1 MARVLDALTPLTG
14 LLTQAGDPV
23 AAAHRLAASA
33 AAGAAGCTL
42 VAQLQAAVADSNLAR
57 VVLQHAGV
65 LDPAGAVTVD
75 AAVRLAQAAVLAEAH
90 TADTDRWELVL
101 TVPGFLRLAL
111 DELVAVHGEAAR
123 PAETTRAVLEVAGRA
138 DRRLLIGAPFL
149 HGEFVGLLVPYV
161 QRVLAGGGQ
170 VVVVTRALSVAAPG
184 RSSAN
189 VAAVTVLRDA
199 AAAVGGT
206 LTVRSWEESGL
217 GIHFKVVIAYGH
229 AAYLGSANPTLAG
242 SAGHA
247 EAGVLLHGP
256 RLAPLERWLDAVCD
270 ELARRRLPQA

>member
-1 MARVLDALTPLTG
+1 MARVLEALTPLTG
-14 LLTQAGDPV
+14 LLTQAVDPV
-23 AAAHRLAASA
+23 GAAYRLATSA
-33 AAGAAGCTL
+33 TAGAAGNTL
-42 VAQLQAAVADSNLAR
+42 VAQLQAAITDSGLAR

-65 LDPAGAVTVD
+65 LDPAGAVTSD
-75 AAVRLAQAAVLAEAH
+75 AAVRLAQAAVLTEVYA
-90 TADTDRWELVL
+90 ADTDRWDLVL
-101 TVPGFLRLAL
+101 TVPGFMRLAL
-111 DELVAVHGEAAR
+111 DDLVAVHGDAAR
-123 PAETTRAVLEVAGRA
+123 PLETTRAVLDVAGRA

-149 HGEFVGLLVPYV
+149 HGEFVGLLAPHVR
-161 QRVLAGGGQ
+161 RVSASGGQ
-170 VVVVTRALSVAAPG
+170 VVVVTRALSIAAPG

-199 AAAVGGT
+199 AGGA

-229 AAYLGSANPTLAG
+229 TAYLGSANPTLAG

-256 RLAPLERWLDAVCD
+256 QLASLERWLDAVCD